1 MFQQATN
8 ELRQTPQR
16 WLVTGAAGFIGSNLV
31 GKLLELGQHV
41 TGMDSFA
48 TGYRENLESVREEV
62 GQDAWERFRFVE
74 ADITDI
80 DGCRECCSGVRYVL
94 HQAALGSVP
103 RSIEDPITANAVNIG
118 GFVNMLEAAKAA
130 GVERFVYASS
140 SSVYGDH
147 PELPKHEDRI
157 GRQLSPYAVTKRANE
172 LYSDVFGGCYGMQTV
187 GLRYFNIFGPRQDPE
202 GAYAAVIPKWFSAL
216 LSGETVYI
224 NGDGETSRDFC
235 YVENAVWANIL
246 AAISKHPEAP
256 GRYYNIACGRRTTL
270 NELFGLIRDLVARRK
285 PEAAGASPIHREERL
300 GDVRHSL
307 ADVTLARE
315 FLGFEAGIS
324 IGEGLEKAAGWYC
337 QAHG

>member
-1 MFQQATN
+1 
-8 ELRQTPQR
+8 
-16 WLVTGAAGFIGSNLV
+16 LVTGAAGFIGSNITE
-31 GKLLELGQHV
+31 KLLKLGQHV
-41 TGMDSFA
+41 TGMDNFS
-48 TGYRENLESVREEV
+48 TGHRANLESVRREV
-62 GQDAWERFRFVE
+62 GPQAWERFRFVE
-74 ADITDI
+74 ADITDMA
-80 DGCRECCSGVRYVL
+80 GCRECCAGADYVL

-103 RSIEDPITANAVNIG
+103 RSIEDPVTANAVNIG
-118 GFVNMLEAAKAA
+118 GFVNMLEAAKDARA
-130 GVERFVYASS
+130 QRFVYASS

-172 LYSDVFGGCYGMQTV
+172 LYSEVFASCYGMRIV

-246 AAISKHPEAP
+246 GALSQHPEAP
-256 GRYYNIACGRRTTL
+256 GRSYNIACGRRTTL
-270 NELFGLIRDLVARRK
+270 NELFGLIRDQVIPRR
-285 PEAAGASPIHREERL
+285 PEAAQANPVHREERL

-307 ADVTLARE
+307 ADVSLASRY
-315 FLGFEAGIS
+315 LGFEAGIS
-324 IGEGLEKAAGWYC
+324 ISEGLERAAGWYC
-337 QAHG
+337 GV